1 MHGVPVGKE
10 MGINTWA
17 SFGGTDEAAVIDG
30 DFAMLENE
38 LQPVLRAMRKEG
50 INIVAIH
57 QPALS
62 VPALLGQGQSRRP
75 RTIVE
80 AGARCPG
87 SGEIMRKLVLLGLI
101 TAAQLVGA
109 TMASRLSAETASF
122 ETDAVGGP
130 PRGWLLTMT
139 GRGAPK
145 WTVEKDDGG
154 GAVLKQSGKATYP
167 LALREGTNLRDGF
180 VEVKFKPISGSEDR
194 AGGIVWRAKDANNY
208 YVVRANALEDNV
220 VLYKTVNGVRS
231 SLDLVGQKGGYGV
244 KTAVPANQWHT
255 LRVEFAGARFNVVF
269 NGKPLFA
276 VEDGTFPEAGMV
288 GLWTKADSVTLF
300 SGFTY
305 GEPR

>member
-1 MHGVPVGKE
+1 MK
-10 MGINTWA
+10 
-17 SFGGTDEAAVIDG
+17 
-30 DFAMLENE
+30 
-38 LQPVLRAMRKEG
+38 
-50 INIVAIH
+50 
-57 QPALS
+57 
-62 VPALLGQGQSRRP
+62 
-75 RTIVE
+75 
-80 AGARCPG
+80 
-87 SGEIMRKLVLLGLI
+87 KLVLVGMI
-101 TAAQLVGA
+101 SIAQFVGA

-139 GRGAPK
+139 GRGAPR
-145 WTVEKDDGG
+145 WTVERDEGG

-167 LALREGTNLRDGF
+167 LAFKESTNIRDGF

-276 VEDGTFPEAGMV
+276 VEDATFPEAGMV

-305 GEPR
+305 GERR

>member
-1 MHGVPVGKE
+1 MNKR
-10 MGINTWA
+10 IL
-17 SFGGTDEAAVIDG
+17 FGMIA
-30 DFAMLENE
+30 
-38 LQPVLRAMRKEG
+38 
-50 INIVAIH
+50 
-57 QPALS
+57 
-62 VPALLGQGQSRRP
+62 
-75 RTIVE
+75 
-80 AGARCPG
+80 
-87 SGEIMRKLVLLGLI
+87 
-101 TAAQLVGA
+101 AAQLVGA
-109 TMASRLSAETASF
+109 TMASPSFAETAGF
-122 ETDAVGGP
+122 EADTIGGP

-139 GRGAPK
+139 GKGVPK
-145 WTVEKDDGG
+145 WTVERDEGG

-167 LALREGTNLRDGF
+167 LALKEHTNIRNGF

-231 SLDLVGQKGGYGV
+231 SLDLVGKKGGYGV

-255 LRVEFAGARFNVVF
+255 LRVEFAGSRFNVVF

-276 VEDGTFPEAGMV
+276 VEDATFAEAGMV

-305 GEPR
+305 GEQR

>member
-1 MHGVPVGKE
+1 
-10 MGINTWA
+10 
-17 SFGGTDEAAVIDG
+17 
-30 DFAMLENE
+30 
-38 LQPVLRAMRKEG
+38 
-50 INIVAIH
+50 
-57 QPALS
+57 
-62 VPALLGQGQSRRP
+62 
-75 RTIVE
+75 
-80 AGARCPG
+80 
-87 SGEIMRKLVLLGLI
+87 MRKLVLLGLI

-244 KTAVPANQWHT
+244 KTPVPANQWHT
-255 LRVEFAGARFNVVF
+255 LRVEFAGSRFNVVF

-276 VEDGTFPEAGMV
+276 VEDPTFADAGMV
-288 GLWTKADSVTLF
+288 GLWTKADSVTEF

-305 GEPR
+305 GERQ